1 MRTIKVF
8 LILITTLLLCI
19 NIGNSQTYKLT
30 GKIKDI
36 KTDKPL
42 SFATVKIL
50 DTAYGTT
57 SDQNG
62 EYIIKLKSG
71 YYRAVYSY
79 IGYFSD
85 TANIYIEDKNEERN
99 IFLKPTEFFTEE
111 IEVFGEDPAYD
122 IIRKAIKYKK
132 LFKSQLNEY
141 DYDAYSKFVIRTN
154 LNPTSEKDTTTDDTK
169 LKIFGILESETKG
182 YFKKPDLEK
191 QIVKSKKETAN
202 IQKGFAIPLIVNFYD
217 EDVDLNDAK
226 IPGPLA
232 DDAFD
237 NYEYKLI
244 NITSIDSIKIYKIN
258 VINTSNIVP
267 QFSGHIYI
275 IDSIFALM
283 KVLLKTNDAGLP
295 RGLDNIEFIQK
306 FTSYQDK
313 NKKNFWMPTDV
324 EIFADGSFLGLVK
337 FKGEVFT
344 IVSNYNL
351 NEKAP
356 PGTFD
361 DIIVKILPDA
371 SKKDSIYWVKN
382 QLIKNTE
389 EEKITFEKI
398 AKEEE
403 RKSKTINIG
412 IGGLRYGKDLNI
424 NLFDL
429 YSFNRVSGNQI
440 ELNLKYNKDF
450 GKYNIETF
458 LGYGFGDKKMKYD
471 FSAGLR
477 LLNDKSLQAN
487 ARVFDNLFGIFTS
500 RNKDSRKLDNNF
512 YTLFYK
518 KDKYN
523 YYYGKGFSINLRKSL
538 IPQLRIGV
546 NYFEEKQITAYKNS
560 DYSIFK
566 KSLFYPENPI
576 ISDAFKRTIG
586 FELRID
592 PNKYYGIDWGD
603 GEISRFRNTSYPRI
617 TLKFDY
623 SGKSLNSTFENR
635 RYSFNFYGQNKL
647 NSFINLKYR
656 IGGVYINGFVP
667 YQDLAYLPTHISP
680 ETENM
685 SFIVSDYNEYLGDK
699 IIFANLENNF
709 GRILWGNV
717 PYIKNLDLIGF
728 FNTGKTDISNSN
740 ALSLSNYPFQTS
752 TTDGLFMEGGFAIDR
767 ILEIARINFGW
778 RLNKFKQGKNFFV
791 VFSLGI

>member
-1 MRTIKVF
+1 MDKRVIF
-8 LILITTLLLCI
+8 FISAIILIFSGISTP
-19 NIGNSQTYKLT
+19 QTYRLT

-42 SFATVKIL
+42 SFATVKIT
-50 DTAYGTT
+50 DTTYGTAA
-57 SDQNG
+57 DQNG

-71 YYRAVYSY
+71 YYKAVYSY

-85 TANIYIEDKNEERN
+85 TANIFIEDKDTERD
-99 IFLKPTEFFTEE
+99 IFLRPTELLTEE

-132 LFKSQLNEY
+132 LFKSRLYEY
-141 DYDAYSKFVIRTN
+141 DYDAYSKFIIRTN
-154 LNPTSEKDTTTDDTK
+154 LNPTSEKDTTSDKSK

-182 YFKKPDLEK
+182 YIKKPDLEK

-217 EDVDLNDAK
+217 ENVYLNEEK
-226 IPGPLA
+226 IPGPLS

-237 NYEYKLI
+237 SYEYKLI
-244 NITSIDSIKIYKIN
+244 NITSIDSIKIFKIN

-283 KVLLKTNDAGLP
+283 KVSLKTNDAGLP

-306 FTSYQDK
+306 FTSYEDK
-313 NKKNFWMPTDV
+313 NKKKFWMPTDV
-324 EIFADGSFLGLVK
+324 EIFAEGSFLGIVK

-361 DIIVKILPDA
+361 DIVVKILPDA
-371 SKKDSIYWVKN
+371 SKKDSSYWEKN
-382 QLIKNTE
+382 QLIKNTN

-403 RKSKTINIG
+403 RKSKTLSLG
-412 IGGLRYGKDLNI
+412 IGSLRYGKNFNMSLLDA
-424 NLFDL
+424 
-429 YSFNRVSGNQI
+429 YSFNRVSGHQLG
-440 ELNLKYNKDF
+440 LNANYNKDF
-450 GKYNIETF
+450 GKYYVETF
-458 LGYGFGDKKMKYD
+458 LGYGFGDKKTKFD
-471 FSAGLR
+471 ISARFR
-477 LLNDKSLQAN
+477 LLNDKSLRISTRFFN
-487 ARVFDNLFGIFTS
+487 NLNGIFTTDRS
-500 RNKDSRKLDNNF
+500 MVRILDNNL

-523 YYYGKGFSINLRKSL
+523 YYYGNGYSISINKTIIPQIRFGINYFQEKQTSAFKTSDYSFLRKS
-538 IPQLRIGV
+538 Q
-546 NYFEEKQITAYKNS
+546 S
-560 DYSIFK
+560 
-566 KSLFYPENPI
+566 YPDNPL
-576 ISDAFKRTIG
+576 ISDAFKRTVG

-603 GEISRFRNTSYPRI
+603 GEISRFRNTEYPRL
-617 TLKFDY
+617 TLKYDY
-623 SGKSLNSTFENR
+623 SGKSLLSTFENR
-635 RYSFNFYGQNKL
+635 RYSFNFYGQNRF
-647 NSFINLKYR
+647 NSFLNLKYR
-656 IGGVYINGFVP
+656 FGGVYINGSVP
-667 YQDLAYLPTHISP
+667 YQDLAYFHTHLRTDP
-680 ETENM
+680 ENIG
-685 SFIVSDYNEYLGDK
+685 FIVTDYNEYLGDRM
-699 IIFANLENNF
+699 FFLNLENNF

-717 PYIKNLDLIGF
+717 PYIKSLDLIGF
-728 FNTGKTDISNSN
+728 FNAGQSDISSTNKS
-740 ALSLSNYPFQTS
+740 SLSNYPYETS
-752 TTDGLFMEGGFAIDR
+752 TTNGIFMEAGFAIDR
-767 ILEIARINFGW
+767 ILEIGRINFGW

-791 VFSLGI
+791 VFSFGL